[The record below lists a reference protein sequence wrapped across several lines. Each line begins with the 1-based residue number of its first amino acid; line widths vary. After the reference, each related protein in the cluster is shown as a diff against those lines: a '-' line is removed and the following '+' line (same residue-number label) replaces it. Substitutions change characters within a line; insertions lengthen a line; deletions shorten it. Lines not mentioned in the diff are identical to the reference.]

1 MHGEMMKNMERAKNA
16 NQNLNHNNGNNS
28 GSSNNKNSNNGND
41 DDDDDEELKALRSK
55 QPKGLPT
62 GMTPTPGGMQ
72 FGQLGMGP
80 LGLQTPLGLSMSPG
94 LMMGTFSP
102 TQGLVMCPSPLRFP
116 TPTFFGGSQTP
127 NVDQKQKS

>member
-1 MHGEMMKNMERAKNA
+1 MNGDRTKTPAPHSNGG
-16 NQNLNHNNGNNS
+16 NLNTNA
-28 GSSNNKNSNNGND
+28 NNKNPNNGND
-41 DDDDDEELKALRSK
+41 DDDDDEELKALRNKRQKS
-55 QPKGLPT
+55 LPMGIMPT
-62 GMTPTPGGMQ
+62 MTPGGLPLA
-72 FGQLGMGP
+72 QLGMGP

-127 NVDQKQKS
+127 SVEQKQKS